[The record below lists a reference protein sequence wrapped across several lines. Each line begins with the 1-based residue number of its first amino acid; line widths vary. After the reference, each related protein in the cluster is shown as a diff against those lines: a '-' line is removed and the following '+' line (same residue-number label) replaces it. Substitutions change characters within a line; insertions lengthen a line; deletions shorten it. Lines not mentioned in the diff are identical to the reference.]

1 MTATDQAEAVG
12 RKQPTR
18 ERILAAALSSFAARG
33 FEATSLDSL
42 AAAIGVRKQSILYY
56 FPSKDVLLTAVID
69 SAAADVTAALEVAIA
84 GTPPTD
90 GRVAAI
96 VDAVFRLGADRPE
109 LLQLVREI
117 TRFGPPA
124 SLRLGEQLG
133 PLVERAAS
141 FLAADTDGHRRT
153 TDPDRVVLTAVAMV
167 LGMVTEAE
175 LLRSL
180 GVEPDLGWLRRR
192 RRAVLAEL
200 GAPVTRPVPGTHDQA

>member
-1 MTATDQAEAVG
+1 MTATDRAEAVE
-12 RKQPTR
+12 RKRPTR
-18 ERILAAALSSFAARG
+18 QRILAAALSNFASRG

-84 GTPPTD
+84 GTPPTA

-141 FLAADTDGHRRT
+141 FLAAEADGHRPA
-153 TDPDRVVLTAVAMV
+153 DPDRVVLTAVAMV

-200 GAPVTRPVPGTHDQA
+200 GAPSANATPGTADRG